1 MQYNLL
7 ESHKEF
13 ARWLVE
19 QYRASKLGEDFLVV
33 FDSKGL
39 AVIQGQTALYSLDE
53 DTIPTISVNALKA
66 LVEEKLILLEEL
78 HSLPPFTFGCSLLS
92 RIFTAVDTNFGE
104 LETDLKPRSD
114 GVGGLGLSLPKFSQL
129 LARDFSQSELND
141 LLFNMGIE
149 SAEIFGN
156 SLSENTRE
164 TVKYAQ
170 RHGRLLEL
178 LIRSAKLRP
187 RTDWSQLYE

>member
-7 ESHKEF
+7 DSHKEL
-13 ARWLVE
+13 AQWLVK
-19 QYRASKLGEDFLVV
+19 QYRDGYLGDSFTAMLDN
-33 FDSKGL
+33 FGNLYIIGKGSKGAVNDDAVVMPKTSMNAFKTL
-39 AVIQGQTALYSLDE
+39 AE
-53 DTIPTISVNALKA
+53 DR
-66 LVEEKLILLEEL
+66 LILFERRTPE
-78 HSLPPFTFGCSLLS
+78 SCSCGLLAQL
-92 RIFTAVDTNFGE
+92 FTAVDTNFGE